1 MKIAAIVL
9 AASLAA
15 TLAAS
20 AAQAKL
26 TPFDGAREARPA
38 EAHTDVVS
46 LYTGPAAAE
55 MERSYFQAPR
65 NSQAM
70 QQPERC
76 TVSTMVFAKVT
87 LAQAC
92 Y

>member
-1 MKIAAIVL
+1 MKIAVITLTAV
-9 AASLAA
+9 
-15 TLAAS
+15 LAAS

-26 TPFDGAREARPA
+26 TPFDGTREARQPD
-38 EAHTDVVS
+38 TSQPDVVS

-55 MERSYFQAPR
+55 LERNYFAAPQATSERPG
-65 NSQAM
+65 
-70 QQPERC
+70 RC
-76 TVSTMVFAKVT
+76 TISTLVFAKVT

>member
-1 MKIAAIVL
+1 MRVAVIIF
-9 AASLAA
+9 ASL
-15 TLAAS
+15 LAAS

-26 TPFDGAREARPA
+26 TPFDGAREARTA
-38 EAHTDVVS
+38 EAQTDVVT

-65 NSQAM
+65 TNEAM
-70 QQPERC
+70 KQPERC
-76 TVSTMVFAKVT
+76 TVSTIVFAKVT

>member
-1 MKIAAIVL
+1 MKVAVIAFAVV
-9 AASLAA
+9 
-15 TLAAS
+15 LAAS

-26 TPFDGAREARPA
+26 TPFDGTRQPKEADKQ
-38 EAHTDVVS
+38 TDVVS

-55 MERSYFQAPR
+55 LERNYFTAPQPTMERAG
-65 NSQAM
+65 
-70 QQPERC
+70 RC
-76 TVSTMVFAKVT
+76 TTSTLIFAKVT

>member
-1 MKIAAIVL
+1 MKIAVIVM
-9 AASLAA
+9 AA
-15 TLAAS
+15 TLAAT

-26 TPFDGAREARPA
+26 NPFDGAREARPA
-38 EAHTDVVS
+38 ETQTDVVS

-55 MERSYFQAPR
+55 MERSYFQAPAT
-65 NSQAM
+65 SEAM
-70 QQPERC
+70 ERPARC
-76 TVSTMVFAKVT
+76 TVSTMIFAKVT

>member
-1 MKIAAIVL
+1 MRIAAITL
-9 AASLAA
+9 AAL
-15 TLAAS
+15 LAAS

-26 TPFDGAREARPA
+26 TPFDGAREAKPSP
-38 EAHTDVVS
+38 EPDVVS

-55 MERSYFQAPR
+55 MERSYFSAPQAASNGPG
-65 NSQAM
+65 
-70 QQPERC
+70 RC
-76 TVSTMVFAKVT
+76 TVSTLVFAKVT

>member
-1 MKIAAIVL
+1 MKIAVITL
-9 AASLAA
+9 AAL
-15 TLAAS
+15 LAAS

-26 TPFDGAREARPA
+26 TPFDGTREARPSA
-38 EAHTDVVS
+38 EPDVVS

-55 MERSYFQAPR
+55 MERSYFNAPQASNGPG
-65 NSQAM
+65 
-70 QQPERC
+70 RC
-76 TVSTMVFAKVT
+76 TVSTLVFAKVT

>member
-1 MKIAAIVL
+1 MKVAVITL
-9 AASLAA
+9 AAV
-15 TLAAS
+15 LAAS

-26 TPFDGAREARPA
+26 TPFDGAREAKPA
-38 EAHTDVVS
+38 EAQTDVVS

-55 MERSYFQAPR
+55 MERNYFTAPQAANGLPD
-65 NSQAM
+65 
-70 QQPERC
+70 RC
-76 TVSTMVFAKVT
+76 TVSTLVFTKVT

>member
-1 MKIAAIVL
+1 MKVAVIVFAGL
-9 AASLAA
+9 LAA
-15 TLAAS
+15 T

-26 TPFDGAREARPA
+26 TPFDGAREAKPA
-38 EAHTDVVS
+38 EAQTDVVS

-55 MERSYFQAPR
+55 MERSYFTAPA
-65 NSQAM
+65 SHEAIAG
-70 QQPERC
+70 PGRC

>member
-1 MKIAAIVL
+1 MKVAVIAF
-9 AASLAA
+9 AAV
-15 TLAAS
+15 LAAS

-26 TPFDGAREARPA
+26 TPFDGTREAKQTELPN
-38 EAHTDVVS
+38 VVS

-55 MERSYFQAPR
+55 MERNYFTAPQAAAERPG
-65 NSQAM
+65 
-70 QQPERC
+70 RC
-76 TVSTMVFAKVT
+76 TVSTLVFAKVT

>member
-1 MKIAAIVL
+1 MKVAVIVM
-9 AASLAA
+9 A
-15 TLAAS
+15 TVLAAS

-26 TPFDGAREARPA
+26 NPFDGTREAKQTGP
-38 EAHTDVVS
+38 DVVS

-55 MERSYFQAPR
+55 MERNYFTAPQAAVRRPG
-65 NSQAM
+65 
-70 QQPERC
+70 RC
-76 TVSTMVFAKVT
+76 TVSTLMFAKVT

>member
-1 MKIAAIVL
+1 MKVAVIVIA
-9 AASLAA
+9 SM
-15 TLAAS
+15 LAAS

-26 TPFDGAREARPA
+26 TPFDGAREVRTT
-38 EAHTDVVS
+38 ETKTDVVS

-55 MERSYFQAPR
+55 LERSYFTAPQATADRPG
-65 NSQAM
+65 
-70 QQPERC
+70 RC
-76 TVSTMVFAKVT
+76 TTSTLVFAKVT

>member
-1 MKIAAIVL
+1 MKVAVITL
-9 AASLAA
+9 AAM
-15 TLAAS
+15 LAAS

-26 TPFDGAREARPA
+26 TPFDGAREAKPA
-38 EAHTDVVS
+38 EAQTDVVS

-55 MERSYFQAPR
+55 MERDYFTAPQAAVKRPG
-65 NSQAM
+65 
-70 QQPERC
+70 RC
-76 TVSTMVFAKVT
+76 TVSTLMFAKVT